1 MNKPIIFEGIGVT
14 NKEVKDFEKG
24 FYNYVEKQKLKQEKK
39 IARIKKQAEGFLLDK
54 NSTKEQI
61 AWACDVLKQLEEVT
75 MTEVKTISIRS

>member
-1 MNKPIIFEGIGVT
+1 MRCLMNKPIIFEGIGVT

-39 IARIKKQAEGFLLDK
+39 IARIKKQAEGFLLDP

-61 AWACDVLKQLEEVT
+61 AWAGDVLKQLEDNQ
-75 MTEVKTISIRS
+75 